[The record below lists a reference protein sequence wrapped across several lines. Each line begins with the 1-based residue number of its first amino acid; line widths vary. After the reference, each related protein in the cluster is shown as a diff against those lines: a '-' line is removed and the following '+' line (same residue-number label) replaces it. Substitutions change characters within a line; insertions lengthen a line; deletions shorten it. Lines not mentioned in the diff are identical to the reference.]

1 MDSGDSLQQ
10 EVFLCQ
16 LSDLE
21 EMQSI
26 ELTID
31 ERRLFAIRKDNQLHA
46 YWNICPHLGIPLNW
60 MPDKFLDLDGS
71 LIQCSSHGALFE
83 IDTGNC
89 IAGPCSGDRLKP
101 VQLRNEGDSYYLTV
115 NHSLP
120 AAPINLRAQALAD
133 LEDS

>member
-1 MDSGDSLQQ
+1 
-10 EVFLCQ
+10 VFLCQ

-115 NHSLP
+115 NQSLP

>member
-31 ERRLFAIRKDNQLHA
+31 ERRLFAIRRDNQLHA

-115 NHSLP
+115 NQSLP

>member
-115 NHSLP
+115 NQSLP

>member
-101 VQLRNEGDSYYLTV
+101 VQLRNEDDSYYLTV
-115 NHSLP
+115 NQSLP

>member
-1 MDSGDSLQQ
+1 
-10 EVFLCQ
+10 
-16 LSDLE
+16 
-21 EMQSI
+21 MQSI

-115 NHSLP
+115 NQSLP